1 MSFGELPEARN
12 SKVIKW
18 PRVWI
23 VTISAT
29 ILYLYIEY
37 WPQQL
42 RLLCPI
48 HAVTGFYCPG
58 CGSTRAVKAVL
69 NGDLP
74 LAFHDNALL
83 LVSPV
88 AIATALLIEKYS
100 QKRIWLYAFLSIVLV
115 AVVIFT
121 VIRNQPGSK
130 FAPL

>member
-1 MSFGELPEARN
+1 MN
-12 SKVIKW
+12 VIKTKFFKQYG
-18 PRVWI
+18 VLAMLAF
-23 VTISAT
+23 S
-29 ILYLYIEY
+29 YLVLVAAGFRI
-37 WPQQL
+37 P
-42 RLLCPI
+42 CPI
-48 HAVTGFYCPG
+48 HALTGFYCPG

-83 LVSPV
+83 MVSPAV
-88 AIATALLIEKYS
+88 IASGLLIEKYS

-121 VIRNQPGSK
+121 VIRNQPGSQ

>member
-23 VTISAT
+23 VTVSAA

-37 WPQQL
+37 WPQQF

-69 NGDLP
+69 NGDLQ

-83 LVSPV
+83 MASPV
-88 AIATALLIEKYS
+88 VIAFGLLIEKYS
-100 QKRIWLYAFLSIVLV
+100 QKRIWLYLFLAIVLV

-121 VIRNQPGSK
+121 VVRNQPGSQ

>member
-37 WPQQL
+37 WPQQF

-88 AIATALLIEKYS
+88 VIATALLIEKYS
-100 QKRIWLYAFLSIVLV
+100 QKRIWLYAFLAIALV

-121 VIRNQPGSK
+121 VIRNQPGSQL
-130 FAPL
+130 APL